1 MALTKISLN
10 LLPDLPLPSVK
21 GMIGV
26 IARVPTKRSR
36 NTSKTDENG
45 HHDADLGFTP
55 ASTPHIP
62 HDSAYT
68 DDEMLR
74 LVYFKK
80 SPCKKNLEK

>member
-1 MALTKISLN
+1 
-10 LLPDLPLPSVK
+10 
-21 GMIGV
+21 MIGI
-26 IARVPTKRSR
+26 IARVPTKRSH
-36 NTSKTDENG
+36 NNSKTDED

-74 LVYFKK
+74 LVLISQIFFRQIAHKLGIFH
-80 SPCKKNLEK
+80 KKNISGSK

>member
-1 MALTKISLN
+1 MAQKNCTYIVALTKISLN

-74 LVYFKK
+74 LVLI
-80 SPCKKNLEK
+80 S